1 MSECY
6 IRVMPIQ
13 PGSGIKPGLY
23 RIERTERGDFSGL
36 PVKRSFDIVEESEI
50 KRRVLDLIG
59 HPSEGIKD
67 YSDVRLNLPDDISIK
82 DVV

>member
-13 PGSGIKPGLY
+13 PGSGMKPGMY

-36 PVKRSFDIVEESEI
+36 PVKRSFDVVEESEI
-50 KRRVLDLIG
+50 KQRILYLIS
-59 HPSEGIKD
+59 HPTDGIKD
-67 YSDVRLNLPDDISIK
+67 YSDVNLNLPDDISIK
-82 DVV
+82 GIS